1 MNATLVRRIVTIH
14 DVPPHILVLTAFA
27 SYTGQI
33 LASLQRWPLW
43 AVVLA
48 TLAPWIP
55 VFAREIVWTYRHYH
69 WLALFYVLVV
79 TQTGHFLEHVA
90 QVVQIHGLGL
100 TGAQAR
106 GVFGALDIEVV
117 HFVWNTWVVIAVL
130 ILLVPFRRNPWM
142 WPTLAITAWHAVEHF
157 YIMSVYLSTG
167 VSGTPG
173 LLARGGLIGGGL
185 PLLRPDLH
193 FFYNLVETLPLIA
206 AFVYQC
212 AACYRAECG
221 WQRTQ
226 TAPAS
231 RRVPD
236 GTATPAMQP
245 IQAEYLR

>member
-48 TLAPWIP
+48 TLAPWVP

-79 TQTGHFLEHVA
+79 TQTGHVFEH
-90 QVVQIHGLGL
+90 VVQIVQIHFLGL
-100 TGAQAR
+100 SGPAAR

-117 HFVWNTWVVIAVL
+117 HFIWNVWVVVAVA
-130 ILLVPFRRNPWM
+130 LLLLPFRANAALWI
-142 WPTLAITAWHAVEHF
+142 TLLIGLWHAVEHVF
-157 YIMSVYLSTG
+157 IMSVYLSTG
-167 VSGTPG
+167 VAGTPG
-173 LLARGGLIGGGL
+173 LLSKGGAIAGGL

-193 FFYNLVETLPLIA
+193 LLYNLVETAPLIV
-206 AFVYQC
+206 AFIVQ
-212 AACYRAECG
+212 YRHTYAEET
-221 WQRTQ
+221 R
-226 TAPAS
+226 
-231 RRVPD
+231 
-236 GTATPAMQP
+236 
-245 IQAEYLR
+245 